1 VSNQDWV
8 DPNSADAFAFE
19 TNFNLDLNSD
29 GTIGNAYSTVH
40 TVGSVAFQKSSGSG
54 LYAVSV
60 NGGSPLAITN
70 GGTQIYE
77 GIYGGWQ
84 TLAAATINGVNTVLW
99 KNTSANRLHTW
110 SLDSNWNHVSNQDW
124 VDPNSADAIAFE
136 TNFNLDLNSDG
147 TIGSA
152 YSTVHAVDSVA
163 FQKSSG
169 SGLYA
174 VSVNGGSPIAITNGG
189 TQIYEG
195 IYAGWQT
202 LAAATIN
209 GVNTVLWKNTSA
221 NRLHTWSLDSNWN
234 YVSNQDWVDPN
245 SADAFAFETNFNLDL
260 NSDGTIGNP
269 LSLTDPSLE
278 PRYSDQWHLH
288 DSSSG
293 GANVVTAWSLTNNS
307 GNNIYGTGIHI
318 NIIDDGIEKSHAD
331 LSTNYI
337 SESSYDYV
345 GGDSDP
351 TPPPSSSHGTSCA
364 GVAAGYGHNGVGI
377 TGAAPNANL
386 SGQRLLGAG
395 TATNEATALTRTLN
409 AVDIYSNSWGPTDN
423 GTLQPAP
430 PQVLAAL
437 ANGTTNGRNGKGA
450 IYTWAGGNGRTSKDN
465 SNYDGYANSRYVISV
480 AATSNLGTFS
490 SYSEP
495 GANIMVSSPS
505 NGGTD
510 AITTTSTNNAYTDN
524 FSGTSAATP
533 LVSGTIALM
542 LEANPN
548 LSWRDVQHVLV
559 NSSDVVDSSSSG
571 WFTNGAGHEFSHD
584 YGFGRINAGSA
595 VTLSKTWSN
604 VGSEVSHSAS
614 INPGTS
620 IPDAGGGSIN
630 SQINITQD
638 ITIESVEIPI
648 QSDHTY
654 AGDLTITLRSPA
666 GTTAIL
672 SEGNRRDTN
681 TLNFTF
687 SAKTFWGETSQGN
700 WTLTIE
706 DLARD
711 DTGTLN
717 SWGLNVYGTRGSNYR
732 TNTTNQIT
740 DLETKPFQGSSG
752 LTYASKEALQ
762 EIEGLSSYLSHIE
775 EILDQ
780 SPDKATG
787 DWVIGTQGLKGRVIR
802 ESNLGNPIKI
812 AAESTQV
819 NKKNFGATL
828 RTFAVDS
835 ELESESF
842 IAQSL
847 DSLNDKMIYAYPEM
861 LHDTTTRSLI
871 PSFESNL

>member
-1 VSNQDWV
+1 MGWVKFASGMVDDITLYGNHVGDSSFMGWSLTAAETIDGQNQVIWTHTSGSLSEWNVDGNWNAQSFTEHAPGSNGVFDV
-8 DPNSADAFAFE
+8 E
-19 TNFNLDLNSD
+19 TSFQMDFNGD
-29 GTIGNAYSTVH
+29 GSVGIAYSTVH
-40 TVGSVAFQKSSGSG
+40 TAGNVAFQKASGSG

-77 GIYGGWQ
+77 GIYG
-84 TLAAATINGVNTVLW
+84 
-99 KNTSANRLHTW
+99 
-110 SLDSNWNHVSNQDW
+110 
-124 VDPNSADAIAFE
+124 
-136 TNFNLDLNSDG
+136 
-147 TIGSA
+147 
-152 YSTVHAVDSVA
+152 
-163 FQKSSG
+163 
-169 SGLYA
+169 
-174 VSVNGGSPIAITNGG
+174 
-189 TQIYEG
+189 
-195 IYAGWQT
+195 GWQT

-510 AITTTSTNNAYTDN
+510 AITTTSTNNGYTDN

-614 INPGTS
+614 INPGTP
-620 IPDAGGGSIN
+620 IPDAGGGSIS

-732 TNTTNQIT
+732 TTTTNQIT

-819 NKKNFGATL
+819 NKKNFDATL

-847 DSLNDKMIYAYPEM
+847 DSLNDKMIYAYPEI